1 MQWVYAGSIVLRVGL
16 LYSPGYIHPDEFFQA
31 QEVAAIRRH
40 SLDVPVAWEFDCR
53 HPCRS
58 SIMPVIAGSLPYA
71 IVEMFGLDVSSR
83 AMILAPRLVACT
95 TVFILEWAAF
105 RLAPLCNTPPQTVVF
120 CLITSWPILLMHSRP
135 FSNSF
140 ESAMLAILLVLWL
153 APPRALSKGS
163 SALLWGALL
172 CLGIFFRFTLIFFSL
187 PLIVASIAASLP
199 LYLRLQSLLPAVML
213 RPIWGGGNMRGAPP
227 FVLMFLGALVTAGGM
242 VALDSHFFASDFPC
256 KALNASSFSILGA
269 PPVFTPLNAILY
281 NMKQENLA
289 QHGLHPRVTH
299 LLVNVPMLFGP
310 LGLIA
315 IYSCCSTVASLL
327 EMRSSTWPLAC
338 GAALERAQVAA
349 ASSSTLNASS
359 QDAMLPRAGKLRS
372 APAAP
377 AASSTAR
384 SKSPGGRKRNS
395 AATSPHSPPG
405 NNSIPNTSQV
415 SRAGYP
421 ECAPVAAAD
430 ALGAAA
436 GADAL
441 GARCIVGACAASG
454 LLVLSCAPHQEP
466 RFLLP
471 MALPI
476 ALLYST
482 FLRAA
487 APTDPIPPS
496 PSAPPRNAAGAPALS
511 STAAPA
517 AAKHQEAHH
526 SAPPTWRGVI
536 PLPLWLI
543 FNAVLLIF
551 FGGFHQ
557 GGISRA
563 LHYLDGLPPANRSL
577 LATHTYMPPVR
588 AP

>member
-1 MQWVYAGSIVLRVGL
+1 MRVGL
-16 LYSPGYIHPDEFFQA
+16 LFSPGYIHPDEFFQA

-58 SIMPVIAGSLPYA
+58 AVMPVVAGSLPYA

-105 RLAPLCNTPPQTVVF
+105 RLAPLCNTPPETAVF
-120 CLITSWPILLMHSRP
+120 CLITSWPILLIHSRP

-163 SALLWGALL
+163 LALLGGALL

-213 RPIWGGGNMRGAPP
+213 RHIWGGGDIRGAPP

-256 KALNASSFSILGA
+256 KALNVSSSSILGA

-327 EMRSSTWPLAC
+327 EMRISTWPSGC
-338 GAALERAQVAA
+338 GAARERAHVAV

-372 APAAP
+372 APAA
-377 AASSTAR
+377 SSTAR
-384 SKSPGGRKRNS
+384 SKSPGGRKRKS
-395 AATSPHSPPG
+395 AAMSPRSPPG
-405 NNSIPNTSQV
+405 NNTKPNTSHV
-415 SRAGYP
+415 SRAGNP
-421 ECAPVAAAD
+421 ECAPAAAAD
-430 ALGAAA
+430 ALGA
-436 GADAL
+436 
-441 GARCIVGACAASG
+441 RCMVGACAASG
-454 LLVLSCAPHQEP
+454 LLLLSCAPHQEP

-487 APTDPIPPS
+487 PTAPIPPS
-496 PSAPPRNAAGAPALS
+496 PAAPPRNAAGAPAPAS
-511 STAAPA
+511 SAAPA
-517 AAKHQEAHH
+517 ASKHQVARH
-526 SAPPTWRGVI
+526 SSPPTWREAI

-563 LHYLDGLPPANRSL
+563 LHYLDGLPTANRSL